1 MSDKSKKRNRRGSV
15 SPWEKNSSLHSY
27 AGYGDDESVAQ
38 LAGQVG
44 LGFLQN
50 SNAFMKRFVLAQVLG
65 APKSLDIL
73 SRAMGKVGD
82 GGQDTG
88 DGAQDT
94 GDGARK
100 AEGKAEVG
108 DGGQDTGDGG
118 QDTGDGAQNVP
129 PGIGSEEE

>member
-15 SPWEKNSSLHSY
+15 SHWGKNSSLHSY

-50 SNAFMKRFVLAQVLG
+50 SNAFVKRFVLAQVLG

-73 SRAMGKVGD
+73 SRAMG
-82 GGQDTG
+82 

-94 GDGARK
+94 GDG
-100 AEGKAEVG
+100 GEV
-108 DGGQDTGDGG
+108 GDGG